1 MRRANLK
8 SRLRNPRS
16 PASPRR
22 ADSNAEREQF
32 SSSLFLDLTKGGLLV
47 RPFVLDRLLPLG
59 ARTCGIY
66 RRDNPVGV
74 LVLFLGLSAK
84 REQVFRDNP
93 SCTRYNSAT
102 KRLCLCNC
110 EAIEPPF
117 VPCC

>member
-22 ADSNAEREQF
+22 ADSRAKREKF

-84 REQVFRDNP
+84 REQVFPRQSLLHAVQFSHQTP
-93 SCTRYNSAT
+93 LLMQLRSYRTTLSA
-102 KRLCLCNC
+102 L
-110 EAIEPPF
+110 
-117 VPCC
+117 